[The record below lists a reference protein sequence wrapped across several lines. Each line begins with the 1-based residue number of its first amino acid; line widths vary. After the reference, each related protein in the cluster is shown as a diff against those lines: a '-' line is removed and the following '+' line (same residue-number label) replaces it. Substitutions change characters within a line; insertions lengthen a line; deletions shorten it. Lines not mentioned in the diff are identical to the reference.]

1 MKTRNLIAVVLTGA
15 MFALTACTNDND
27 LAEQTNV
34 LPDDNAIAIASVT
47 VGDAA
52 AKTRAGMPTGELGSG
67 KSFGLFVTNAN
78 ADKYSYNNL
87 YMVNMPEGWKAYTDN
102 GMATP
107 LTMLWQSATQPV
119 TMIAY
124 CRYYF
129 MATLTSPY
137 SSDVIA
143 DQSTDGSK
151 YSDFLYA
158 RSEVTPSTPVPTN
171 DIYYDT
177 NAKAVVVKFNHVL
190 SKLRVALSYGTE
202 LTQDATNLPT
212 VTSVELQGTIIRYN
226 INLSSETLAG
236 VATVDNTIKAADI
249 TMHPETLLTGETAA
263 GVDAATE
270 AIVVPQAT
278 AFTLRITLSN
288 GKAYTYTYK
297 NTETSDKYT
306 FESGKAYTLNLN
318 VGKDMVTPGS
328 FTSSPWTTVN
338 GGQLETE

>member
-1 MKTRNLIAVVLTGA
+1 MIAALLMGA
-15 MFALTACTNDND
+15 MTLGSCSNNDD
-27 LAEQTNV
+27 DMMQTNV
-34 LPDDNAIAIASVT
+34 LPHDNAIAIASVT

-52 AKTRAGMPTGELGSG
+52 AKTRAGMPTGEIGRG
-67 KSFGLFVTNAN
+67 KSFGLFVTNAG

-87 YMVNMPEGWKAYTDN
+87 YMVNLNGSWKAYTDN

-124 CRYYF
+124 LGYYV

-137 SSDVIA
+137 SSDVTA
-143 DQSTDGSK
+143 DQSTDGSI

-158 RSEVTPSTPVPTN
+158 RSEVTPSTPVPAN
-171 DIYYDT
+171 DIYYDAAT
-177 NAKAVVVKFNHVL
+177 KKVVVKFNHVL

-202 LTQDATNLPT
+202 LTQDAAKLPT
-212 VTSVELQGTIIRYN
+212 VTSVKLQGAIRWYK

-236 VATVDNTIKAADI
+236 VATVDNTQSATDI
-249 TMHPETLLTGETAA
+249 IMHPETTLTTGETAA

-270 AIVVPQAT
+270 AIVVPQST

-288 GKAYTYTYK
+288 GKVFTYTYR
-297 NTETSDKYT
+297 NAGTSDKYT

-318 VGKDMVTPGS
+318 VGKDIVTLGGI
-328 FTSSPWTTVN
+328 TSSPWTTVN